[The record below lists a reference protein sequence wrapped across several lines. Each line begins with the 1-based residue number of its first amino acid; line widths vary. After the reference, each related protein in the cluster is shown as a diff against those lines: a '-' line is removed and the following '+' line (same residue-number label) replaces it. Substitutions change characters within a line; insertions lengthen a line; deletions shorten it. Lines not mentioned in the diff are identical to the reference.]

1 MPEALRVLVADKFEA
16 SGIAGLEQLGAS
28 VTLSPDLGPD
38 TLPDAL
44 AGVEV
49 LVVRSTKVP
58 SSVIE
63 SADALRVIVRAGSGY
78 DNIDCEAAGARG
90 IAVCNCPGMN
100 AVAVAELAMGHL
112 IALDRRIPEQHEALR
127 AGRWDKKEF
136 SKAKGL
142 KGRSILIVG
151 TGAIGT
157 EMITRCKAFGMRV
170 YAQSRSLGHDTA
182 RALGIEPIPY
192 TREALHETLGKVD
205 AVSIHVAATPD
216 TVDLCNAAFFH
227 AMQPGAYFINTSRGE
242 LVDEGALAEAVR
254 SKGIRAAVDVYR
266 DQPGE
271 KQCDWTTP
279 LATLPNVHGTHH
291 CGASTDQAQL
301 AVADEV
307 VRIVKTYRDEHRCI
321 NVVNESELATA

>member
-1 MPEALRVLVADKFEA
+1 MPALNVLIADKFEP
-16 SGIAGLEQLGAS
+16 SGVAGLEQLGAE
-28 VTLSPDLGPD
+28 VTLSPDLGPE
-38 TLPDAL
+38 TLPAAL

-58 SSVIE
+58 GAVIKG
-63 SADALRVIVRAGSGY
+63 ADSLKLIVRAGSGY
-78 DNIDCEAAGARG
+78 DNIDCEAAGAGG
-90 IAVCNCPGMN
+90 IAVSNCPGMN

-112 IALDRRIPEQHEALR
+112 IALDRRIPEQQEALK
-127 AGRWDKKEF
+127 AGTWNKKEF

-157 EMITRCKAFGMRV
+157 EMITRCKAFGMHV
-170 YAQSRSLGHDTA
+170 YAQSRSLGNDTA
-182 RALGIEPIPY
+182 RALGIEPIAY
-192 TREALHETLGKVD
+192 TREALHETLAKVD
-205 AVSIHVAATPD
+205 AVSVHVAATPD

-242 LVDEGALAEAVR
+242 LVDEAALSEAVK
-254 SKGIRAAVDVYR
+254 SKGLRAAVDVYR
-266 DQPGE
+266 NQPSE
-271 KQCDWTTP
+271 KHCDWSTP
-279 LATLPNVHGTHH
+279 LADLPGVHGTHH

-307 VRIVKTYRDEHRCI
+307 VRIVKTYRDEQRFI
-321 NVVNESELATA
+321 NVVNESVLTTA